1 MKKSTL
7 ALTLVAAFA
16 ANVHADAV
24 VNGPMS
30 FNPIAGS
37 AYGLEADPSIATTP
51 WVIPQGYVQ
60 SIVSDE
66 TDLDIYVA
74 NDWNDMNT
82 VNETGKHAGRY
93 MYRTH
98 EVRGGAIGND
108 GNSLRVDGGSG
119 GAVSVVDLKTGI
131 AKEVAGRT
139 DWEALD
145 GIVWTP
151 WRTVLFAEEAGTTS
165 RPDPDAP
172 NATSGLVYELK
183 LDRHDPMTAESVT
196 VRPMLGALAHEGI
209 EIDTEGNV
217 YVIDEDRKGSIYKFV
232 PENYGDL
239 SSGQLYALKVMNGAK
254 TGAAEWVALD
264 MTQAQIKAHA
274 AATDVGAT
282 EFCRPEDLERI
293 DGTLYVALTCED
305 VDNAA
310 NTSGQGAVMAIE
322 LGEQPVVS
330 YVVAVGKNAP
340 LEVKPT
346 VDANG
351 NVVPGVTGFK
361 GPDNLANGP
370 DGKLWIVED
379 NAFSDIWVYDPR
391 SKDANGDGYKDG
403 VHLFASLKDKP
414 AEGTG
419 IYFGKDPQTL
429 YVNVQHSGT
438 GNDKTM
444 AITKQHKGHDKHHK
458 GHDKHHND

>member
-16 ANVHADAV
+16 ANVHAGSP

-30 FNPIAGS
+30 FNPIAAS
-37 AYGLEADPSIATTP
+37 AYGMENDADIATAP
-51 WVIPQGYVQ
+51 WVVPQGYVQ

-66 TDLDIYVA
+66 NDLNIYVA
-74 NDWNDMNT
+74 HDWNDMNT

-108 GNSLRVDGGSG
+108 GNSARSDGGSG
-119 GAVSVVDLKTGI
+119 GAVSVIDLKTGV
-131 AKEVAGRT
+131 AKEVIGRA

-151 WRTVLFAEEAGTTS
+151 WQTVLFAEEAGTTS

-183 LDRHDPMTAESVT
+183 LNKDDPMSAESVT
-196 VRPMLGALAHEGI
+196 VRPLLGALAHEGI
-209 EIDTEGNV
+209 ETDAEGNV
-217 YVIDEDRKGSIYKFV
+217 YVIDEDKKGSIYKFV
-232 PENYGDL
+232 PTTYGDL

-274 AATDVGAT
+274 AATAVGAT
-282 EFCRPEDLERI
+282 EYCRPEDLERI
-293 DGTLYVALTCED
+293 DSTLYVALTCED

-310 NTSGQGAVMAIE
+310 NTSGQGAVMAIQ
-322 LGEQPVVS
+322 LGEKPVVS
-330 YVVAVGKNAP
+330 YVVAAGKNTP
-340 LEVKPT
+340 LEIKPSAIT
-346 VDANG
+346 A
-351 NVVPGVTGFK
+351 GVTGFK
-361 GPDNLANGP
+361 GPDNLASGP

-379 NAFSDIWVYDPR
+379 NDWSDIWVYDP
-391 SKDANGDGYKDG
+391 SSEDANGDGYMDG
-403 VHLFASLKDKP
+403 VNLFASLKDKP

-419 IYFGKDPQTL
+419 IYFGKDPHTL

-444 AITKQHKGHDKHHK
+444 AITKQH
-458 GHDKHHND
+458 

>member
-16 ANVHADAV
+16 ANVHAGSP

-30 FNPIAGS
+30 FNPIAAS
-37 AYGLEADPSIATTP
+37 AYGMENDADIATAP
-51 WVIPQGYVQ
+51 WVVPQGYVQ

-66 TDLDIYVA
+66 NDLNIYVA
-74 NDWNDMNT
+74 HDWNDMNT

-108 GNSLRVDGGSG
+108 GNSARNDGGSG
-119 GAVSVVDLKTGI
+119 GAVSVIDLKTGV
-131 AKEVAGRT
+131 AKEVIGRA

-151 WRTVLFAEEAGTTS
+151 WQTVLFAEEAGTTS

-183 LDRHDPMTAESVT
+183 LNKDDPMSAESVT
-196 VRPMLGALAHEGI
+196 VRPLLGALAHEGI
-209 EIDTEGNV
+209 ETDAEGNV
-217 YVIDEDRKGSIYKFV
+217 YVIDEDKKGSIYKFV
-232 PENYGDL
+232 PTTYGDL
-239 SSGQLYALKVMNGAK
+239 SSGQLYALKVMKGAK

-274 AATDVGAT
+274 AATAVGAT
-282 EFCRPEDLERI
+282 EYCRPEDLERI
-293 DGTLYVALTCED
+293 DSTLYVALTCED

-310 NTSGQGAVMAIE
+310 NTSGQGAVMAIQ
-322 LGEQPVVS
+322 LGEKPVVS
-330 YVVAVGKNAP
+330 YVVAAGKNTP
-340 LEVKPT
+340 LEIKPSAIT
-346 VDANG
+346 A
-351 NVVPGVTGFK
+351 GVTGFK
-361 GPDNLANGP
+361 GPDNLASGP

-379 NAFSDIWVYDPR
+379 NDWSDIWVYDPR
-391 SKDANGDGYKDG
+391 SEDANGDGYKDG
-403 VHLFASLKDKP
+403 VNLFASLKDKP

-419 IYFGKDPQTL
+419 IYFGKDPHTL

-444 AITKQHKGHDKHHK
+444 AITKQH
-458 GHDKHHND
+458 

>member
-1 MKKSTL
+1 MKMSTL
-7 ALTLVAAFA
+7 ALSLVAAFA
-16 ANVHADAV
+16 ANVHAGSL

-30 FNPIAGS
+30 FNPIAAS
-37 AYGLEADPSIATTP
+37 AYGLEADPSIATEP
-51 WVIPQGYVQ
+51 WIIPQGYVQ

-74 NDWNDMNT
+74 NDWPDMNT
-82 VNETGKHAGRY
+82 VNETGKQAGRY

-98 EVRGGAIGND
+98 EVRGGAIGDD
-108 GNSLRVDGGSG
+108 GNSARIDGGSG
-119 GAVSVVDLKTGI
+119 GAVTVVDLKTGI
-131 AKEVAGRT
+131 AKEVVGRA

-183 LDRHDPMTAESVT
+183 LDRHDPMSAESVI

-209 EIDTEGNV
+209 EIDAEGNV

-264 MTQAQIKAHA
+264 MTQAQIKAHV
-274 AATDVGAT
+274 AATAVGAT
-282 EFCRPEDLERI
+282 EYCRPEDLERI
-293 DGTLYVALTCED
+293 DSTLYVALTCED

-310 NTSGQGAVMAIE
+310 NTSGPGAVMAIE
-322 LGEQPVVS
+322 LG
-330 YVVAVGKNAP
+330 
-340 LEVKPT
+340 
-346 VDANG
+346 D
-351 NVVPGVTGFK
+351 
-361 GPDNLANGP
+361 
-370 DGKLWIVED
+370 
-379 NAFSDIWVYDPR
+379 
-391 SKDANGDGYKDG
+391 
-403 VHLFASLKDKP
+403 
-414 AEGTG
+414 
-419 IYFGKDPQTL
+419 
-429 YVNVQHSGT
+429 
-438 GNDKTM
+438 
-444 AITKQHKGHDKHHK
+444 
-458 GHDKHHND
+458 